1 MVYAAEVTAGA
12 ALTNLTTAFEFIK
25 TVFSG
30 MVDKIVAEPILL
42 IPVAIFVAGA
52 GIGLAMRLIRG

>member
-1 MVYAAEVTAGA
+1 MPLATLEVS
-12 ALTNLTTAFEFIK
+12 ALTNLTTAFDFIK

-30 MVDKIVAEPILL
+30 MVTLIMSEPILL
-42 IPVAIFVAGA
+42 IPVGIFVAGA

>member
-1 MVYAAEVTAGA
+1 MPVVLAGEA
-12 ALTNLTTAFEFIK
+12 SALTNLTTAFDFIK

-30 MVDKIVAEPILL
+30 MVTVIMSEPILL
-42 IPVAIFVAGA
+42 IPVGIFVAGA

>member
-1 MVYAAEVTAGA
+1 MPVVFAEATTLA
-12 ALTNLTTAFEFIK
+12 NLTTAFEFIK

-30 MVDKIVAEPILL
+30 MVTLIMSEPVLL
-42 IPVAIFVAGA
+42 LPVGIFVAGA

>member
-1 MVYAAEVTAGA
+1 MPVLIAAEASTLG
-12 ALTNLTTAFEFIK
+12 NLTTAFEFIK

-30 MVDKIVAEPILL
+30 MVTLIMSEPVLL
-42 IPVAIFVAGA
+42 LPVGIFVAGA